1 MNFTDKLKLD
11 PDRKLIFKNFSY
23 LSLLRVFTILSQY
36 VLISFLVR
44 TLGSENYG
52 VFVWAFSI
60 IQYLIIVINF
70 GFNTYA
76 AKYVPENAGNPHN
89 LNKIFSAIL
98 TFKLFLFIA
107 SAILFLVFAYHFPV
121 FSDHYEL
128 LLILL
133 GIGLGEAIF
142 PIWLYQGKEKLE
154 IPTKIIF
161 VFRLLLVVST
171 IILITNSSHLLR
183 YACLLTAIQLM
194 IGLTGLLFSFTKMHV
209 RFIKVRFAELLD
221 VIKEASSFFVGAVFG
236 KSFNFLAVF
245 LIGICFSM
253 EDVAGFDISFKILA
267 VFQLPF
273 ETFSTVLFPTMVRTK
288 NIHLNE
294 KLIFAAF
301 LASMILWAFTYWQSD
316 FLISLLG
323 GKELAGYG
331 ALLRKL
337 SVLIPIVVLTYFLGT
352 NTLVA
357 FGYHKEYNYSFIIP
371 AIIYILTLA
380 ILWKTKRMSFEA
392 IVYSRI
398 MVDLLMA
405 GYRLFIAVKHRLIFT
420 SR

>member
-1 MNFTDKLKLD
+1 
-11 PDRKLIFKNFSY
+11 
-23 LSLLRVFTILSQY
+23 

-44 TLGSENYG
+44 TLGGENYG

-76 AKYVPENAGNPHN
+76 AKYVPENAGNSTN

-98 TFKLFLFIA
+98 SFKLFLFVT
-107 SAILFLVFAYHFPV
+107 SSVLFLVFAVNFPI

-133 GIGLGEAIF
+133 GLGLGEAIF

-161 VFRLLLVVST
+161 IFKLLLVVLT
-171 IILITNSSHLLR
+171 ITLITNSDHLLR
-183 YACLLTAIQLM
+183 YAYLLTFIQLM
-194 IGLTGLLFSFTKMHV
+194 IGLTGLFFSFTKMHV
-209 RFIKVRFAELLD
+209 RFIRVKFTELMA
-221 VIKEASSFFVGAVFG
+221 VIKEASTFFVGAVFG

-245 LIGICFSM
+245 LIGIYFSM
-253 EDVAGFDISFKILA
+253 EDVAGFDISFKVLA

-273 ETFSTVLFPTMVRTK
+273 ETLSTVLFPTMARTK
-288 NIHLNE
+288 NIRLNE
-294 KLIFAAF
+294 KFIFAAF
-301 LASMILWAFTYWQSD
+301 MASLFLWAFTYWQSD
-316 FLISLLG
+316 FLMSLLG
-323 GKELAGYG
+323 GQELSGYG
-331 ALLRKL
+331 MLLRKL

-357 FGYHKEYNYSFIIP
+357 FGFHKEYNYSFIIP

-380 ILWKTKRMSFEA
+380 VLWKTEKMSFEA

-405 GYRLFIAVKHRLIFT
+405 GYRLFIAVKHRLIFS